1 MQDMIKL
8 ILNCYDSGFLLFCFS
23 LSEEVHV
30 AWLNMLGSQPGR
42 FIPSKPQEDTELS
55 LGSLGFLYVTL
66 CCIFF
71 LFPYTMASFETK
83 YRPSGL

>member
-30 AWLNMLGSQPGR
+30 VWLNTLGSQTGC
-42 FIPSKPQEDTELS
+42 FIPSKLHEDTELS
-55 LGSLGFLYVTL
+55 LGSLGFFYITL

-71 LFPYTMASFETK
+71 LFPYTIASFEMK
-83 YRPSGL
+83 